1 MFFLLLNIQLIA
13 LYFLSRSLT
22 KSLFTL
28 FYILFRTRSV
38 AVSLLLL
45 LTFPGTVIHEL
56 AHLFTAEILR
66 VPTGKLTLVP
76 ENIREARIKSGP
88 PATPER
94 ERWRAGSVAIAET
107 DPFRRYAIGLAPI
120 FWGMIVLTALSY
132 FLPEFITSVFSSGIP
147 IFQNMDFYWL
157 LLIGYCLF
165 AVSNS
170 MFSSPED
177 LKGFIPFA
185 IVVGAFVAAGYIAG
199 LRFELTGQTLE
210 IAMRTLGTLTN
221 SLTIVLLVNIGLLV
235 TSWGLTR
242 LLLRVFR
249 LRVN

>member
-1 MFFLLLNIQLIA
+1 MNVVLLLIELIV

-22 KSLFTL
+22 KSLFAL

-76 ENIREARIKSGP
+76 ETIRAPSARSGQEHIKS
-88 PATPER
+88 
-94 ERWRAGSVAIAET
+94 GSVAIAQT

-120 FWGMIVLTALSY
+120 FWGMIVLTAIAYIMSNLSNWSN
-132 FLPEFITSVFSSGIP
+132 LTNL
-147 IFQNMDFYWL
+147 IFAYL
-157 LLIGYCLF
+157 LF

-177 LKGFIPFA
+177 LKGFSP
-185 IVVGAFVAAGYIAG
+185 VGAAVGLFVAAGYILG
-199 LRFELTGQTLE
+199 LRFALTGQTLE
-210 IAMRTLGTLTN
+210 IATRTLNTLTD

-235 TSWGLTR
+235 VSWGLTQ
-242 LLLRVFR
+242 LLLRVFHLHITR
-249 LRVN
+249 R